1 MSVGKPFTTVHTLFS
16 IQGPTQEKNLSSIM
30 SVGKLFITAQA
41 LCDTRG
47 PTQERNHTSVTTA
60 GKLSVWAPIWCNE
73 SITGEKPYQCRE
85 CGKRFSQSS
94 GLFHHQ
100 RIHSGEKPYECD
112 EYGKAFFSHISALV
126 GHQQIHSGERPYE
139 CDVVI
144 CVGKLS
150 VITHIFC
157 NTKESTMERSPVNV
171 MCVEKLSS
179 GANTSL
185 YISEPT
191 LERSPGDVKSGV
203 EVFIYAHSCET
214 LDRKAQLEKDV
225 PDHVP
230 CTLYISWK
238 LPFSSTR

>member
-1 MSVGKPFTTVHTLFS
+1 M
-16 IQGPTQEKNLSSIM
+16 
-30 SVGKLFITAQA
+30 
-41 LCDTRG
+41 
-47 PTQERNHTSVTTA
+47 
-60 GKLSVWAPIWCNE
+60 
-73 SITGEKPYQCRE
+73 
-85 CGKRFSQSS
+85 
-94 GLFHHQ
+94 
-100 RIHSGEKPYECD
+100 
-112 EYGKAFFSHISALV
+112 
-126 GHQQIHSGERPYE
+126 
-139 CDVVI
+139 
-144 CVGKLS
+144 
-150 VITHIFC
+150 
-157 NTKESTMERSPVNV
+157 NV

-238 LPFSSTR
+238 LPFSSTRSKENRLASAVAGSGKHTRTGSSTG